1 MNHSLDKASIFLL
14 PDLVAIQRESFRW
27 FLEEGLCE
35 VLECL
40 PHVIDPKGWTYLPK
54 RLFY

>member
-1 MNHSLDKASIFLL
+1 MNHLLDKASIFLL
-14 PDLVAIQRESFRW
+14 PDLVEIQRESFRW

-40 PHVIDPKGWTYLPK
+40 PHVIDPKDGYGS
-54 RLFY
+54 

>member
-1 MNHSLDKASIFLL
+1 MNHSQDKASIFLL
-14 PDLVAIQRESFRW
+14 PDLVEIQRESFRW

-40 PHVIDPKGWTYLPK
+40 PHVIDPKDWYCVLN
-54 RLFY
+54 RLYK